1 MDCRTVKDKRFSEM
15 VRFIESQIA
24 AGVYHPGDRL
34 PPLRHW
40 CGEFKLRLNAAR
52 RGMWDLRD
60 RGLVECRRG
69 AGVYVRDFDRPQE
82 NQPQIALVYSEGD
95 PALSYCAHAMLGIR
109 QAGRRRNLSF
119 RSTRLNY
126 FQPYSFLEPMPE
138 LNDCQSVIMLG
149 NYDRIDADYSWL
161 RRPAVGVEMHRM
173 YGGLFSVVSMDPFNA
188 AELATDYFLKHG
200 KTHVRILDRFDT
212 PLHRVRALVFN
223 AVFCEAGGTAELV
236 RVTKGT
242 AVDLHSR
249 DCGYL
254 CTSGMIF
261 EWQAQLF
268 PGDLAH
274 ERCIIALDAKSEIL
288 PGYTPVTTIGP
299 DWRQIGVL
307 ALEEAVRRGK
317 QPGSM
322 GKRIYADVRLIER

>member
-1 MDCRTVKDKRFSEM
+1 MDCRAVQDKGFSEM

-24 AGVYHPGDRL
+24 AGAYRPGDRL
-34 PPLRHW
+34 PPMRHW
-40 CGEFKLRLNAAR
+40 CEQFDLRLSVVR
-52 RGMWDLRD
+52 CGMWDLRD

-69 AGVYVRDFDRPQE
+69 AGVYVRDFDRP
-82 NQPQIALVYSEGD
+82 PAGSPRIALVASNED
-95 PALSYCAHAMLGIR
+95 LSQSYCAHAMLGIR
-109 QAGRRRNLSF
+109 QEGRRLD
-119 RSTRLNY
+119 LN
-126 FQPYSFLEPMPE
+126 FELFSKVFGQKTYSSDPMPE
-138 LNDCQSVIMLG
+138 LNDFQSVIMLG
-149 NYDRIDADYSWL
+149 NYDRREVDYSWL
-161 RRPAVGVEMHRM
+161 RRPVVGVEMHRM

-261 EWQAQLF
+261 EWQAKLF
-268 PGDLAH
+268 SGDLAH
-274 ERCIIALDAKSEIL
+274 ERCVITLDAKSEIL

>member
-1 MDCRTVKDKRFSEM
+1 MDCRAVQDKGFSEM

-24 AGVYHPGDRL
+24 AGAYRPGDRL
-34 PPLRHW
+34 PPMRHW
-40 CGEFKLRLNAAR
+40 CEQFDLRLSVVR
-52 RGMWDLRD
+52 CGMWDLRD

-69 AGVYVRDFDRPQE
+69 AGVYVRDFDRP
-82 NQPQIALVYSEGD
+82 PAGSPRIALVASNED
-95 PALSYCAHAMLGIR
+95 LSQSYCAHAMLGIR
-109 QAGRRRNLSF
+109 QEGRRQNLKFDFFSKVF
-119 RSTRLNY
+119 GLKSHT
-126 FQPYSFLEPMPE
+126 FDPMPE
-138 LNDCQSVIMLG
+138 LNDFQSIIMLG
-149 NYDRIDADYSWL
+149 NYDWIEADYSWL
-161 RRPAVGVEMHRM
+161 RRPAVGIEMHRM
-173 YGGLFSVVSMDPFNA
+173 YGGLFSVVSMDPVNA
-188 AELATDYFLKHG
+188 AELAADYFLKHG
-200 KTHVRILDRFDT
+200 KKHVKILDRFDS
-212 PLHRVRALVFN
+212 PLHRFRGVVFE
-223 AVFCEAGGTAELV
+223 AVFREAGGTAETV
-236 RVTKGT
+236 RVKKGA
-242 AVDLHSR
+242 AVDFCAR

-254 CTSGMIF
+254 CVSGMIF
-261 EWQAQLF
+261 ERQAQLF